1 MVTQINCPVLDQIKT
16 NDHNVKAKHVRI
28 FIAVV
33 QTLSPCLLW
42 HKKRNLDQ
50 ISGIL
55 TSVFFLP
62 TFFATF
68 LLPKKMKGTKNLS
81 SLTVYSQNASVAF
94 SNFCVRLP
102 AIKLEIPRYRFI
114 KICLIFLAL
123 MSSFFLT
130 YLEIHTLICTMY
142 LGSKV
147 QTIQKRVCIK
157 YALGSFSIFINL

>member
-1 MVTQINCPVLDQIKT
+1 MQWYKLYFHVCCDIK
-16 NDHNVKAKHVRI
+16 KE
-28 FIAVV
+28 
-33 QTLSPCLLW
+33 
-42 HKKRNLDQ
+42 NLDE

-123 MSSFFLT
+123 MSSFFYKT
-130 YLEIHTLICTMY
+130 YFEIHTLICTMY
-142 LGSKV
+142 LGSRFYSANHTK
-147 QTIQKRVCIK
+147 KVCIK

>member
-1 MVTQINCPVLDQIKT
+1 MQWYKLYFHVCCDIK
-16 NDHNVKAKHVRI
+16 KE
-28 FIAVV
+28 
-33 QTLSPCLLW
+33 
-42 HKKRNLDQ
+42 NLDE

-123 MSSFFLT
+123 KSSFFLNLLRDT
-130 YLEIHTLICTMY
+130 YSNMY
-142 LGSKV
+142 YVFRFKILKCKPYKKELV
-147 QTIQKRVCIK
+147 
-157 YALGSFSIFINL
+157 